1 MTEPAFDYRGARD
14 AFFGHALPHPLKLV
28 GLALVEFM
36 PVCRPSVQTLADRCG
51 VERKTILRALGRLE
65 RLGVITVE
73 RANGLRSRYHLQP
86 VPSWRTGPSESP
98 VPLERTGTPESPVPE
113 RDGTGTNGGMGPVPT
128 ADGTGTSEGPEAV
141 LEADP
146 ESRRADPERARPRP
160 MGVTGALDA
169 VPRTF
174 TMPGETPTASYL
186 AACVMAGVKP
196 QQARSTW
203 SHYFGQGLPPGGVER
218 LEAWLVQ
225 RAAEKQTAST
235 KAPARA
241 SPRPGE
247 DLDTTGA
254 ATAFKATWVHFDFTK
269 GWLTE
274 QTVQAHAQQCR
285 QVPRFAALPTAA
297 QDREFLA
304 RLKCLKATG
313 IFYPDGP
320 LPKPPPKSAVKEA
333 TP

>member
-1 MTEPAFDYRGARD
+1 MSDPAFDYRGARD

-36 PVCRPSVQTLADRCG
+36 PVCRPSVQTLAERCG

-73 RANGLRSRYHLQP
+73 RTAGMRSRYHLQP
-86 VPSWRTGPSESP
+86 VPSWRTGTSEGP
-98 VPLERTGTPESPVPE
+98 VPLERTGTNGPPVPE
-113 RDGTGTNGGMGPVPT
+113 RDGTGTNQGMGPVPPR
-128 ADGTGTSEGPEAV
+128 DGTGTKKGPEAV
-141 LEADP
+141 SEADP
-146 ESRRADPERARPRP
+146 ESRRADPERARAR
-160 MGVTGALDA
+160 GLTGAFEA
-169 VPRTF
+169 VARTF
-174 TMPGETPTASYL
+174 TMPGETPTESYL

-196 QQARSTW
+196 AQARSTW
-203 SHYFGQGLPPGGVER
+203 SHYFGAGLPQGGVER

-254 ATAFKATWVHFDFTK
+254 ATAFKANWLHFDFTK

-274 QTVQAHAQQCR
+274 QTVQAHAHQCR
-285 QVPRFAALPTAA
+285 QVPRFAALSTTE
-297 QDREFLA
+297 QDREFLS

-313 IFYPDGP
+313 VFYPDGP